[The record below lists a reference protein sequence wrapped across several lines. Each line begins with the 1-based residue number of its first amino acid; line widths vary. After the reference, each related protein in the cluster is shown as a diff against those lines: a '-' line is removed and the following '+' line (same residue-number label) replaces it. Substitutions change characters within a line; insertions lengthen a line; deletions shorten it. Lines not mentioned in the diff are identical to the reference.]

1 MQPLIILTENAK
13 NHFCKLISDDNAI
26 SLELKNSGCSG
37 FKYVLNIINKT
48 NIKEKQK
55 LYKFQGIPFIL
66 EEVYLHAFNNMII
79 DYQKDGINNKIV
91 FDNPNTMNECGCG
104 ESFSLKKE

>member
-13 NHFCKLISDDNAI
+13 NHFNKLINDNNAI
-26 SLELKNSGCSG
+26 SLELKNSGCSS
-37 FKYVLNIINKT
+37 FKYVLNITEQTEMKD
-48 NIKEKQK
+48 KQK
-55 LYKFQGIPFIL
+55 IYKFQGIPFIINEIDL
-66 EEVYLHAFNNMII
+66 RAFNNMII

-91 FDNPNTMNECGCG
+91 FDNPNTINECGCG